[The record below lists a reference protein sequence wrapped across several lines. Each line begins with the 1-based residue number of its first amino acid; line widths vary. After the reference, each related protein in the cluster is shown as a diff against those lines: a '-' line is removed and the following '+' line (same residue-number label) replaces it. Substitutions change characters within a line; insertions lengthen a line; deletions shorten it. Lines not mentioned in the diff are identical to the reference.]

1 MGCEWEKGTRWPPP
15 AAVCAVEVRAR
26 GLLRAHRATSMMPT
40 RAAWQRALSAGTHAH
55 AVGKAAKKEGVGG
68 EVVARLTEN
77 KNALLFNG
85 KWFSDLRTP

>member
-1 MGCEWEKGTRWPPP
+1 MEWGGMGCEWEKGTRWPPP

-55 AVGKAAKKEGVGG
+55 AVGKAAKREGVETG
-68 EVVARLTEN
+68 RSLTELE
-77 KNALLFNG
+77 K
-85 KWFSDLRTP
+85 